1 MQLGL
6 TDHVL
11 VVLVGFFALAPLIW
25 TASLPRELESSNS
38 ASSLAALELNPGGI
52 GLHQPDH
59 PQPLGSTQ
67 TRRRRSYKTDGD
79 AYIRFGKR
87 TQSMDQPKDLPFA
100 EGRSLNPQVSR
111 RSPAEQSYIRFG
123 KRASK
128 IPIIPCTLAF
138 LRVLKTSKER
148 IDHLHECS
156 KYRGIH
162 RRSEDDGYIRFG
174 KRNGNSSTEKEVM
187 SGLSIS
193 DGATQKCF
201 FIPREASDDFTGS
214 GTPNSVFQDC
224 SKITPADL
232 EDSVIIYFV

>member
-25 TASLPRELESSNS
+25 TASLPRELAISNS
-38 ASSLAALELNPGGI
+38 VSSLAALELKPKI
-52 GLHQPDH
+52 GLPQPDQ
-59 PQPLGSTQ
+59 PQPLESTQ

-87 TQSMDQPKDLPFA
+87 TQSLDQTNDLASA
-100 EGRSLNPQVSR
+100 EGHSINPQIFR

-123 KRASK
+123 KRTSK

-138 LRVLKTSKER
+138 LRVLQTSKER

-174 KRNGNSSTEKEVM
+174 KRSGDSTPEKEVV

-193 DGATQKCF
+193 DGTTQKCF
-201 FIPREASDDFTGS
+201 FIPREVNDGFTGS

-224 SKITPADL
+224 SQISPTDL